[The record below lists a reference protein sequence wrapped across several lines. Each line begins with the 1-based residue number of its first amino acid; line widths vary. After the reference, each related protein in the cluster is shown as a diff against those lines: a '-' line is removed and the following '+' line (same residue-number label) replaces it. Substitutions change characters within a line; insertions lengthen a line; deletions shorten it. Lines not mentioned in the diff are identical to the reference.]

1 MRNDPMVIVL
11 VHRAAAG
18 DEPAW
23 HALVERYAPLVWSV
37 CRRYGLSGSDAD
49 DAGQNV
55 WLALLKQLPA
65 LRDPAALPGWLAT
78 TARHECLRVL
88 NQSRRREVR
97 EVPVDSAEPAAPT
110 EVDELVLRHELNAAV
125 RVALA
130 ELSPA
135 CRQLLELL
143 AHDPPLSYL
152 AIAERLGVPVGGLG
166 PRRARCL
173 EKLRRSPQ
181 LAALIEDGAARSPGR
196 RA

>member
-37 CRRYGLSGSDAD
+37 CRRHGLSGSDAD

-88 NQSRRREVR
+88 NQSRRREGR
-97 EVPVDSAEPAAPT
+97 EVPVDSAELAAPT
-110 EVDELVLRHELNAAV
+110 EVDELVLLHERNAAV

-143 AHDPPLSYL
+143 AHDPPLSYR

-173 EKLRRSPQ
+173 EKLRRSPR
-181 LAALIEDGAARSPGR
+181 LAALIEDDADRSSGR
-196 RA
+196 QA